1 MKALLTLAALAGVL
15 AVTACET
22 TSEKSARLEAQGK
35 RLAVEGKIDL
45 RKSNQDLEV
54 TGDYL
59 LTDDYGSAVVLK
71 VRNTSSK
78 GQIDV
83 PIQVDV
89 KDAKGK
95 SVYRNEEE
103 GLEDGLLNLQIIAP
117 NEETWWVND
126 QVLATGK
133 PAKFDYEVGVSEK
146 PYPARIPEIEVS
158 SPKIEV
164 DPTSG
169 VNVTGTVV
177 NKSSI
182 EQDDLLLYA
191 VATKGGRVV
200 AAGRGLVPKL
210 KTDGKKEPYNIFFI
224 GDPKGAQIEVFAT
237 PTTFE

>member
-1 MKALLTLAALAGVL
+1 MRWVLGLIGVAAALL
-15 AVTACET
+15 VTACET
-22 TSEKSARLEAQGK
+22 TMEKSARLEAEGEK
-35 RLAVEGKIDL
+35 LAVEGKIEL
-45 RKSNQDLEV
+45 EKTNQDLEV

-59 LTDDYGSAVVLK
+59 LTDDYGSAVVLRVK
-71 VRNTSSK
+71 NRSTR

-103 GLEDGLLNLQIIAP
+103 GLEDGLIHLQIIGP
-117 NEETWWVND
+117 KEETWWVND

-133 PAKFDYEVGVSEK
+133 PARFSYKVGVPEK
-146 PYPARIPEIEVS
+146 AYPGSVPEIEVS
-158 SPKIEV
+158 KPEIDV

-182 EQDDLLLYA
+182 EQVDLLLYA
-191 VATKGGRVV
+191 VATKGSKVV
-200 AAGRGLVPKL
+200 AAGRGLIPKL
-210 KTDGKKEPYNIFFI
+210 KTDGKGEAYNIFFI
-224 GDPKGAQIEVFAT
+224 GDPKGAKIEVFAT
-237 PTTFE
+237 PTTFK